1 MPIAIEITQIRCAGV
16 THPKG
21 SADEIYL
28 AYAVGVADDDGDSDT
43 RAAFIG
49 GEVSKVKNG
58 VRRNTVWVPDGGLK
72 ATIDPG
78 EAKAVFLLL
87 GLFEKDDGNFRKK
100 LVESIGEIQSPP
112 KFDWKAVK
120 LPGDVTDSDAWI
132 KAAWKFLGLVFRR
145 IVEDD
150 HLGTVEIP
158 IVLAEDGWAGNRE
171 FRFKR
176 FGGEYR
182 VSLKLS
188 EV

>member
-1 MPIAIEITQIRCAGV
+1 MPIAIEITQIRCAAV

-21 SADEIYL
+21 SADEVYL
-28 AYAVGVADDDGDSDT
+28 AYALGVADTDGDADA
-43 RAAFIG
+43 RAAFVG
-49 GEVSKVKNG
+49 GKVSKVKNG
-58 VRRNTVWVPDGGLK
+58 VRKNAVWVPDGGLK

-78 EAKAVFLLL
+78 EAKVLFLLVS
-87 GLFEKDDGNFRKK
+87 LFEKDDGGFRKK

-120 LPGDVTDSDAWI
+120 LPEDVTDVDAWL
-132 KAAWKFLGLVFRR
+132 KATWKFLGQVWRR

-150 HLGTVEIP
+150 HLGSIEIP
-158 IVLAEDGWAGNRE
+158 IEIGEDGWAGNRE
-171 FRFKR
+171 LKFRR

-182 VSLKLS
+182 VALRLT